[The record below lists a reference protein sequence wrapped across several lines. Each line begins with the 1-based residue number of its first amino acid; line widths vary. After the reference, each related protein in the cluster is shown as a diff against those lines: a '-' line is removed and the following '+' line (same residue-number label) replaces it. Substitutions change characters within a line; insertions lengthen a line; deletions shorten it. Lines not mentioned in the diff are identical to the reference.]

1 MKRGMC
7 IILVGLVASSA
18 VFAQNRAVSRAS
30 ARLSDAYIRIS
41 AQQYTEALADLSWC
55 YDEGAKEDPRFE
67 SLRNTLVLDAIVGL
81 CPVLPE
87 AITLLEAK
95 REKWTQ
101 EVGDPPKV
109 DQHFFDLL
117 ALNRALEDEKA
128 NEMLLSRAANTGAI
142 QKFSGRTLTSTPPAA
157 PKSIAIRDIKS
168 RVESVRNELAVKPCA
183 SARAKLD
190 AAKVAAE
197 ADAKR
202 AAEEQAKLQSQ
213 ISTLREQLDKLSPEE
228 QDHLITKM
236 RDLVRQL
243 RDEVQ
248 TRAAQ
253 LSREIAFYADLVK
266 WCESQKEEKK

>member
-1 MKRGMC
+1 MKRGLC
-7 IILVGLVASSA
+7 IVLVGLAAGSLA
-18 VFAQNRAVSRAS
+18 LAQNRVVSQAS
-30 ARLSDAYIRIS
+30 ARLSDAYIKIS
-41 AQQYTEALADLSWC
+41 AQQYKEALADLSWC
-55 YDEGAKEDPRFE
+55 YDNGAKDDPKFE

-81 CPVLPE
+81 CPVLPD
-87 AITLLEAK
+87 AITLLESK
-95 REKWTQ
+95 REQWKE

-117 ALNRALEDEKA
+117 ALNRALEDEPA
-128 NEMLLSRAANTGAI
+128 NEALLSRAATSGAI
-142 QKFSGRTLTSTPPAA
+142 QKFSGRTITARPPAA

-202 AAEEQAKLQSQ
+202 AAEEHAKLQAQ
-213 ISTLREQLDKLSPEE
+213 IASMREQLEKLTPEE
-228 QDHLITKM
+228 QDHMITKM

-248 TRAAQ
+248 TRASQ
-253 LSREIAFYADLVK
+253 LAKEIAFYADLVK